1 MGTRKYPSPTLVYRC
16 TLYRCTDEQV
26 YRYTGVQVYGCTGVR
41 VYRCTGEQVN
51 RCTSV
56 QVRCLPG
63 EGVLGDCPP
72 VVGGEQQP
80 GGGHSRVQ

>member
-1 MGTRKYPSPTLVYRC
+1 MC
-16 TLYRCTDEQV
+16 
-26 YRYTGVQVYGCTGVR
+26 
-41 VYRCTGEQVN
+41 YRCTGVH
-51 RCTSV
+51 SV
-56 QVRCLPG
+56 QVFYLVEPG